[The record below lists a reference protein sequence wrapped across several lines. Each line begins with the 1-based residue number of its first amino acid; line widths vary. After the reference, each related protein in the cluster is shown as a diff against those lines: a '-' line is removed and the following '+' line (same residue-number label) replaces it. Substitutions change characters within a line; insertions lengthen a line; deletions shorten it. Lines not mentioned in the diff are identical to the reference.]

1 MKTIMSYV
9 LTKSQKLALLLLV
22 LLAALA
28 VWYVGIYTPIQDR
41 IAAADTADLEDQMAM
56 EQMRASKIKSMQA
69 EIDENVN
76 AGAPVVPSYNNFKKE
91 LDELNATFGQ
101 AYEFDFSFSE
111 PQQDGSGAQGI
122 GVRRDISVTCQA
134 ENYDAAV
141 ELMRQILQGPY
152 RSMIHDV
159 AITSDDK
166 RDNDPDFEPDV
177 RQGRVSLSFNMTY
190 FETTIGADTLEG
202 ILQQQTQS
210 QPVGGLANADMSNL
224 QRSDLET
231 AAEAAFGE

>member
-1 MKTIMSYV
+1 MKSILSYV

-56 EQMRASKIKSMQA
+56 EQMRASKIKSMQV

-111 PQQDGSGAQGI
+111 PRQDGSGVQGS

-190 FETTIGADTLEG
+190 FETTMGADTLEG
-202 ILQQQTQS
+202 IPQQQTQS

>member
-1 MKTIMSYV
+1 MKTILGYV
-9 LTKSQKLALLLLV
+9 LTRTQKIALIFALV
-22 LLAALA
+22 LAFFG

-56 EQMRASKIKSMQA
+56 EQMRASKIKAMQA
-69 EIDENVN
+69 EIDENLN
-76 AGAPVVPSYNNFKKE
+76 AGAPMVPSYNNFKKE

-101 AYEFDFSFSE
+101 AYEFNFSFSE
-111 PQQDGSGAQGI
+111 PQTDDST

-141 ELMRQILQGPY
+141 EMMWKILEGPY
-152 RSMIHDV
+152 RTMIHDV
-159 AITSDDK
+159 SISSEAETEEGV
-166 RDNDPDFEPDV
+166 DPDM

-190 FETTIGADTLEG
+190 FETTVGSDN
-202 ILQQQTQS
+202 LQGLQVEETQA